1 MSARTIPEKF
11 LVAFSFAGEQRD
23 LVRSIAEAVEKRL
36 GRGTVFFDEWFEYYL
51 AGSAS
56 DTKLQEIYGAQSEL
70 VIVCVSERYGG
81 KPWTLA
87 EHDAIRA
94 RNMQL
99 RTSKDKKDA
108 DRILPLRVGD
118 GDVAGILFNTICP
131 DVRQRPV
138 DHTAELI
145 VNRLRLIVPDA
156 EPPSSPSPRFVYLAE
171 ATPDM
176 EGPQKR
182 MRAFLMDLGWSVLPS
197 ELYPPSEFQERLEAD
212 LRQCVAFV
220 QLLGA
225 HPWKQGD
232 CDRIQSE
239 LAATLQIIRFRY
251 RSSDINLANIEST
264 HREFLT
270 ASDVIASGFEDFKA
284 HLEKELGVLAQRRE
298 RSPNPDTPPLIF
310 VAFRSENS
318 DTLWEK
324 VFQWIYEQEH
334 IDHYQLR
341 PGETFD
347 VKYQTEPCHGFLVV
361 CDAAALTNDDQ
372 SPREFMEQCR
382 QIQLKQKDA
391 NRRPPVALV
400 YWPPPSPS
408 WARLLRST
416 PLKLHRVLGDAPTNL
431 DAFFAEVR
439 RVAQ

>member
-23 LVRSIAEAVEKRL
+23 LVRSIADAVEERL

-118 GDVAGILFNTICP
+118 GDVPGILFNTICP
-131 DVRQRPV
+131 DVRQRPP

-156 EPPSSPSPRFVYLAE
+156 EPPSSSPPRFVYLAE
-171 ATPDM
+171 CTPDM
-176 EGPQKR
+176 EDAHTR
-182 MRAFLMDLGWSVLPS
+182 MRAFLSGLGWSVLPS
-197 ELYPPSEFQERLEAD
+197 EPYPSSEFQTQLEAD
-212 LRQCVAFV
+212 LRQCLAFV
-220 QLLGA
+220 QLLGP
-225 HPWKQGD
+225 HSWEQGD
-232 CDRIQSE
+232 FDRIQSE
-239 LAATLQIIRFRY
+239 LAATLPVVRFRY
-251 RSSDINLANIEST
+251 RSSDINLAKIEST

-270 ASDVIASGFEDFKA
+270 ASDVIACGFEDFKA
-284 HLEKELGVLAQRRE
+284 HLEKELDVLAQRRE

-318 DTLWEK
+318 DALWEK
-324 VFQWIYEQEH
+324 VFQWIYEKEH

-347 VKYQTEPCHGFLVV
+347 VKYQAESCHGFLVV
-361 CDAAALTNDDQ
+361 CDAAALKNDEQ

-400 YWPPPSPS
+400 YWPPPAPS

-431 DAFFAEVR
+431 EDFFAEVR

>member
-1 MSARTIPEKF
+1 MPARAIPEKF

-23 LVRSIAEAVEKRL
+23 LVRSIAEAVEKRV
-36 GRGTVFFDEWFEYYL
+36 GRGTVFFDEWFEYYI

-94 RNMQL
+94 RNMEL
-99 RTSKDKKDA
+99 RTSENKKDA

-118 GDVAGILFNTICP
+118 GEVKGILFNTICP
-131 DVRQRPV
+131 DVRQRPAEQ
-138 DHTAELI
+138 TAELI
-145 VNRLRLIVPDA
+145 VNRLRLIVPDV
-156 EPPSSPSPRFVYLAE
+156 EPASSTPPRLVYLAE
-171 ATPDM
+171 CTPDM
-176 EGPQKR
+176 EDSQKR
-182 MRAFLMDLGWSVLPS
+182 MRAFLTDLGWSVLPS
-197 ELYPPSEFQERLEAD
+197 EPYPSSEYQARLEAD
-212 LRQCVAFV
+212 LRQCLAFV
-220 QLLGA
+220 QLLGPY
-225 HPWKQGD
+225 PWKRGEF
-232 CDRIQSE
+232 DRMQSE
-239 LAATLQIIRFRY
+239 LAAKLSVVRFRY
-251 RSSDINLANIEST
+251 RSPDINLAKIEST

-298 RSPNPDTPPLIF
+298 RSPNPDTPPLIL

-318 DTLWEK
+318 DSLWEK

-361 CDAAALTNDDQ
+361 CDAAALKSDDQ

-400 YWPPPSPS
+400 YWPPPLPS

-416 PLKLHRVLGDAPTNL
+416 PLKLYRILGDTPTNL
-431 DAFFAEVR
+431 EDFFVEVR
-439 RVAQ
+439 RVAR

>member
-23 LVRSIAEAVEKRL
+23 LVRSIAETVEKRV
-36 GRGTVFFDEWFEYYL
+36 GRGTVFFDEWFEHYL

-56 DTKLQEIYGAQSEL
+56 DTKLQEIYAQSEL

-131 DVRQRPV
+131 DVRQRPAE
-138 DHTAELI
+138 HTAELI

-156 EPPSSPSPRFVYLAE
+156 EPPCTSPPRFVYLAE
-171 ATPDM
+171 CTPDM
-176 EGPQKR
+176 EDSQNR

-197 ELYPPSEFQERLEAD
+197 EPYPLTEFQARIEAD
-212 LRQCVAFV
+212 LRQCLAFV
-220 QLLGA
+220 QLLGP
-225 HPWKQGD
+225 HPSKRKD
-232 CDRIQSE
+232 FDRIQRE
-239 LAATLQIIRFRY
+239 LADTLPIVRFRY
-251 RSSDINLANIEST
+251 RSSDINLGKIEST

-270 ASDVIASGFEDFKA
+270 ASDVIACGFEDFKA
-284 HLEKELGVLAQRRE
+284 HLEKKLDVLAQRRE
-298 RSPNPDTPPLIF
+298 RSPTPDTPPLIF

-324 VFQWIYEQEH
+324 VFQWIYENEH

-347 VKYQTEPCHGFLVV
+347 VKYQAEPCHGFLVV
-361 CDAAALTNDDQ
+361 CDAAALKNDDQ

-391 NRRPPVALV
+391 NRRPPVALI
-400 YWPPPSPS
+400 YWPPPPPS

-416 PLKLHRVLGDAPTNL
+416 PLKLHRILGDAPTNL
-431 DAFFAEVR
+431 EDFFAEVR

>member
-23 LVRSIAEAVEKRL
+23 LVRSIAEVVEKRV
-36 GRGTVFFDEWFEYYL
+36 GRGTVFFDEWFEHYL

-56 DTKLQEIYGAQSEL
+56 DTKLQEIYSQSEL

-118 GDVAGILFNTICP
+118 GEVAGILFNTICP
-131 DVRQRPV
+131 DVRQRPAE
-138 DHTAELI
+138 HTAELI

-156 EPPSSPSPRFVYLAE
+156 EPPSSSPPRSVYLAE
-171 ATPDM
+171 CTPDM
-176 EGPQKR
+176 EDSQKR
-182 MRAFLMDLGWSVLPS
+182 MRAFLNGLGWSVLPS
-197 ELYPPSEFQERLEAD
+197 EPYPSTEFQARLEAD
-212 LRQCVAFV
+212 LQQCLAFV
-220 QLLGA
+220 QLLGPQPSKGG
-225 HPWKQGD
+225 HF
-232 CDRIQSE
+232 DRIQSE
-239 LAATLQIIRFRY
+239 LAATLPIVRFRY
-251 RSSDINLANIEST
+251 RSSDINLAKIEST
-264 HREFLT
+264 HREILT

-284 HLEKELGVLAQRRE
+284 HLEKELDVLAQRRE
-298 RSPNPDTPPLIF
+298 RPPNPDTPPLIF

-318 DTLWEK
+318 DPLWEK

-347 VKYQTEPCHGFLVV
+347 IKYQAEPCHGFLVV
-361 CDAAALTNDDQ
+361 CDAVSLKNDDQ
-372 SPREFMEQCR
+372 SPREFLEQCR

-400 YWPPPSPS
+400 YWPPPPPS

-431 DAFFAEVR
+431 EDFFAEVR